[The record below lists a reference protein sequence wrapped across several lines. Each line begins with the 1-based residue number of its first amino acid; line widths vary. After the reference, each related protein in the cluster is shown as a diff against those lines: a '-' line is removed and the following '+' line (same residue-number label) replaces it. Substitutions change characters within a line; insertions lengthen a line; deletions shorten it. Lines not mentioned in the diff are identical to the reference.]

1 MNRSVLAALIMLL
14 TGSLALFAG
23 ETAPL
28 APEGKPGELVYIP
41 FPVEITVDGDPSEWD
56 SVEKI
61 TVDTGPYTTGDP
73 TDNGQFTFS
82 VCADRRNI
90 YLLMTMPDKRI
101 IAGRHGPDF
110 WNEDSFEIYFNF
122 SGNLDAMEF
131 TNGIVQININATNLK
146 IDDLYGLSL
155 SGVRFEEEGYYVFGK
170 AFETEDGWGIE
181 VGIKLENNIEPY
193 HGFTIG
199 LQTQANGATV
209 KDRDSKLIWS
219 IYDTSDISWKTP
231 KLFGTGVFYEIGRT
245 DKPEPQRKNI
255 PKVVKRKTVPIDQL
269 PKIRVNQTGYYPRA
283 PKLAVMVSDRTDPL
297 DFEIVDAE
305 GTQVFTGKTL
315 PKGEDT
321 TSKDSIHH
329 IDFSTFKKPGTGY
342 VIKSEGKSSFPFDI
356 SGDIYTGLKTD
367 ALHYFYQ
374 NRLGTELAAEYAGE
388 TWARP
393 AIFVSD
399 EAVKAVDYPPTA
411 KDPWPERDYIL
422 NAGKGWMDAGDFGK
436 YIVNGGISVW
446 TLLNLYERN
455 PRAFPDGSMKIPEQG
470 NGIPDI
476 LDEVRW
482 EMEFFLG
489 MQVPDGHP
497 QAGLVHHKL
506 HEKSWLPHPYR
517 APERTDDRYAMKPS
531 TAATLNFAAAC
542 AQFARVYAPY
552 DQAFADR
559 CLAAAEKAWKAAV
572 ANPDLLFSM
581 VGYDGGGDYD
591 DAKIEDEFFWAA
603 CELFITT
610 GNPKYRA
617 AMDPFMKTPEFRNVL
632 IEANTPFTW
641 QSTAAL
647 GLLSLVTTKNKAEG
661 SLIKLI
667 RERIVIGADRYLDQ
681 LEAEGYPVPLLDF
694 WWGSNSQV
702 LNKMILMGY
711 AYDQTGKEK
720 YLYGMTRSMDY
731 ILGTNC
737 NVKSFV
743 SGHGEYPM
751 FYPHHRLWAN
761 DETLGI
767 PPPPPGAISGGPNQD
782 SNDDG
787 TAFFVKKVGR
797 GRRYADDTRSYSS
810 NEVAINWNAPLVWAT
825 AYIDEQLNPDSDTP
839 KAGRSP
845 GGLGTRLLYAA
856 LALAAAGILYLIL
869 SLIRKR
875 RGK

>member
-1 MNRSVLAALIMLL
+1 MKIWTL
-14 TGSLALFAG
+14 LALVCLVTGTLFAEDAG
-23 ETAPL
+23 LL
-28 APEGKPGELVYIP
+28 APKGKPGELVYVP
-41 FPVEITVDGDPSEWD
+41 FPVPIKVDGDPSDW
-56 SVEKI
+56 SRIEKI

-82 VCADRRNI
+82 VCADKQNI
-90 YLLMTMPDKRI
+90 YLLMTMPDKKI
-101 IAGRHGPDF
+101 VGGRHGADF
-110 WNEDSFEIYFNF
+110 WNEDSFEFYFNF

-131 TNGIVQININATNLK
+131 TEGIVQINVNATNLK

-181 VGIKLENNIEPY
+181 VGIKLENNLEPY

-199 LQTQANGATV
+199 IQTQANGATV

-245 DKPEPQRKNI
+245 DVPQPQRKNI

-269 PKIRVNQTGYYPRA
+269 PKIRANQTGYFPKA
-283 PKLAVMVSDRTDPL
+283 PKLAVMVSDRSDPL
-297 DFEIVDAE
+297 DFEIVDSE
-305 GTQVFTGKTL
+305 GKTVFTGKSL
-315 PKGEDT
+315 PRGEDT

-329 IDFSTFKKPGTGY
+329 IDFSAFKKPGTGY
-342 VIKSEGKSSFPFDI
+342 VIKSDGKSSFPFDI
-356 SGDIYTGLKTD
+356 SGGLYAQLTKD
-367 ALHYFYQ
+367 AFNYFYQ
-374 NRLGTELAAEYAGE
+374 NRLGTELKTEYAGE

-411 KDPWPERDYIL
+411 DGIWPERNYVL
-422 NAGKGWMDAGDFGK
+422 NAGKGWMDAGDYGK
-436 YIVNGGISVW
+436 YIVNGGITVW

-455 PRAFPDGSMKIPEQG
+455 PKAFPDGSMKIPEQG

-482 EMEFFLG
+482 EMDFFLG

-497 QAGLVHHKL
+497 QAGMVHHKL
-506 HEKSWLPHPYR
+506 HEKSWLPHPYK
-517 APERTDDRYAMKPS
+517 APERTDTRFAMKPS

-552 DQAFADR
+552 NKEFSDR

-572 ANPDLLFSM
+572 ANPKELFSM

-591 DAKIEDEFFWAA
+591 DAKVEDEFFWAA

-610 GNPKYRA
+610 GNPEYRD
-617 AMDPFMKTPEFRNVL
+617 AMDPFMATPEFKNVL
-632 IEANTPFTW
+632 IEANSPLTW
-641 QSTAAL
+641 QSTAGL
-647 GLLSLVTTKNKAEG
+647 GLLSLVTVKNKAEA
-661 SLIKLI
+661 SLIKMI
-667 RERIVIGADRYLDQ
+667 RGKITEGADRYLAQ
-681 LEAEGYPVPLLDF
+681 LDVEGYPVPLLDF

-702 LNKMILMGY
+702 LNKMILMAY
-711 AYDQTGKEK
+711 AYDQTGKDK

-737 NVKSFV
+737 NAKSFI
-743 SGHGEYPM
+743 SGWGEYPM

-761 DETLGI
+761 DETLGY

-787 TAFFVKKVGR
+787 TAFFAKKVGR

-810 NEVAINWNAPLVWAT
+810 NEVAINWNAPLVWAV
-825 AYIDEQLNPDSDTP
+825 AYMDEQLNPESDIP
-839 KAGRSP
+839 KAAKGS
-845 GGLGTRLLYAA
+845 GNSKTRALY
-856 LALAAAGILYLIL
+856 LLAAAVLVAGLYMLYMFVAKK
-869 SLIRKR
+869 RK
-875 RGK
+875 KK